1 MLTVQNLKEFGA
13 NVEEGLQRCYGNEA
27 LYIRLCGTIPTEK
40 KFDELAAAL
49 EAKDLDTAFDTAHA
63 LKGVLG
69 NLCLS
74 PMYEKVVDI
83 TEFLRAR
90 TDMDYS
96 KKIADILADR
106 DRLRNIAE

>member
-40 KFDELAAAL
+40 KFDELAAAI

-74 PMYEKVVDI
+74 PMYEKII
-83 TEFLRAR
+83 TADHSGFSWKS
-90 TDMDYS
+90 DPYS
-96 KKIADILADR
+96 YDPDHV
-106 DRLRNIAE
+106 N